1 MVRASKVA
9 ATVATAGV
17 LAAIA
22 SPASAVADPPPPGPA
37 DPAAPA
43 EVPPDTRL
51 GLPIVGSINTNEL
64 LLGQY
69 PLPAVGS
76 AQPSAP
82 PDLNALSGNAIQF
95 LLGPNL
101 KLSEQGQDSIY
112 SVGPSDPNAL
122 AGDKWEYFKRARGA
136 WHQVMGK
143 LDPNQLGEPLP
154 GTAPLP
160 GTNMPVGLGQNLPE
174 PPPPALP
181 TAPLAG
187 G

>member
-9 ATVATAGV
+9 ATVATTGV

-22 SPASAVADPPPPGPA
+22 CPVTAVADPAPPAPA
-37 DPAAPA
+37 DPTAPA
-43 EVPPDTRL
+43 EPQPDTPG
-51 GLPIVGSINTNEL
+51 GLPILGYINSNEL

-82 PDLNALSGNAIQF
+82 PDLNALNTSAIQF

-101 KLSEQGQDSIY
+101 KLAEQGQDSMY
-112 SVGPSDPNAL
+112 SVGPPDPNAL
-122 AGDKWEYFKRARGA
+122 TGDKWEYFRRAHGL
-136 WHQVMGK
+136 WHEVMGK

-154 GTAPLP
+154 GTAPPP
-160 GTNMPVGLGQNLPE
+160 GTNIPVGLGQNLPD
-174 PPPPALP
+174 PQPPALP
-181 TAPLAG
+181 PAPPAG